1 MSVVARTGS
10 AGLTGRQKAA
20 VFLITIGSARAAE
33 VLKFLSEREIEA
45 LSAEMASLWRV
56 KAETADAVV
65 QELAERFDGTN
76 EFALGG
82 PEFAREVLEHL
93 LGPQRAEE
101 ILGQITS
108 TAELRPFD
116 FLRRTPPEQIA
127 TFLADEAPQ
136 TIALVVASLHTTL
149 GASVLG
155 ALPPETQANVA
166 MRIATMEDTN
176 PGVVEDV
183 ERGLRLKLSN
193 VLTQEFSQ
201 AGGVDSLAE
210 LLNRAG
216 RSTERTVLEAIAETD
231 GELADE
237 IRQKL
242 FTFDDIV
249 VLTDRDIQLLLREV
263 DQKDLGLALRGVTE
277 EVKDTIFRNMS
288 TRGAEMLQEDLDT
301 AQPQRRS
308 VVEEA
313 QSRIVGAIRRL
324 EDAGRHHARSRWR
337 GRRSLRGRHHLM
349 EAFELPTLEPPPG
362 LQAYA
367 APVAAAPAIDLEAE
381 ARAAREAGHEAGF
394 QAGLVEGQ
402 AQMAAGVAALQAAVA
417 EVAAE
422 RDRVASAVEAA
433 AVELGLRIAEQALG
447 GCRRGPARG
456 RRRRRPRRAAPAG
469 RARSRDDPRQP
480 RGPRPG
486 PRRV

>member
-1 MSVVARTGS
+1 MSVVTTRSS
-10 AGLTGRQKAA
+10 AAALTGRQKAA
-20 VFLITIGSARAAE
+20 VFLITIGTTRAAD

-45 LSAEMASLWRV
+45 ISAEMASLWRV

-65 QELAERFDGTN
+65 QELAERFDGAN
-76 EFALGG
+76 EFAMGG

-93 LGPQRAEE
+93 LGPARAEE
-101 ILGQITS
+101 ILGQITAQ
-108 TAELRPFD
+108 AELRPFD

-127 TFLADEAPQ
+127 TFLADESPQ

-149 GASVLG
+149 GAKVLG
-155 ALPPETQANVA
+155 CLTPEVQANVA

-176 PGVVEDV
+176 PGVIEDV

-216 RSTERTVLEAIAETD
+216 RSTERTVLEAIAQTD

-249 VLTDRDIQLLLREV
+249 VLNDRDIQLLLREV
-263 DQKDLGLALRGVTE
+263 DQKDLGLALRGVND

-301 AQPQRRS
+301 GKPQRRS

-324 EDAGRHHARSRWR
+324 EDAGAITLGR
-337 GRRSLRGRHHLM
+337 GEDG
-349 EAFELPTLEPPPG
+349 EASE
-362 LQAYA
+362 
-367 APVAAAPAIDLEAE
+367 
-381 ARAAREAGHEAGF
+381 
-394 QAGLVEGQ
+394 
-402 AQMAAGVAALQAAVA
+402 
-417 EVAAE
+417 
-422 RDRVASAVEAA
+422 
-433 AVELGLRIAEQALG
+433 
-447 GCRRGPARG
+447 
-456 RRRRRPRRAAPAG
+456 
-469 RARSRDDPRQP
+469 DDII
-480 RGPRPG
+480 
-486 PRRV
+486 

>member
-1 MSVVARTGS
+1 VSAVARSGS

-20 VFLITIGSARAAE
+20 VFLITIGSSRAAD

-65 QELAERFDGTN
+65 QELAERFDSQN
-76 EFALGG
+76 EFAMGG

-93 LGPQRAEE
+93 LGPTRAEE
-101 ILGQITS
+101 ILGQITAQ
-108 TAELRPFD
+108 AELRPFD

-127 TFLADEAPQ
+127 TFLADESPQ

-149 GASVLG
+149 GAKVL
-155 ALPPETQANVA
+155 ACLPAESQANVA
-166 MRIATMEDTN
+166 MRIAMMEDTN

-249 VLTDRDIQLLLREV
+249 VLNDRDIQLLLREV
-263 DQKDLGLALRGVTE
+263 DQKDLGLALRGVSD

-301 AQPQRRS
+301 GKPQRRA

-324 EDAGRHHARSRWR
+324 EDAGAITIGR
-337 GRRSLRGRHHLM
+337 GGEDG
-349 EAFELPTLEPPPG
+349 EASE
-362 LQAYA
+362 
-367 APVAAAPAIDLEAE
+367 
-381 ARAAREAGHEAGF
+381 
-394 QAGLVEGQ
+394 
-402 AQMAAGVAALQAAVA
+402 
-417 EVAAE
+417 
-422 RDRVASAVEAA
+422 
-433 AVELGLRIAEQALG
+433 
-447 GCRRGPARG
+447 
-456 RRRRRPRRAAPAG
+456 
-469 RARSRDDPRQP
+469 DDII
-480 RGPRPG
+480 
-486 PRRV
+486 

>member
-1 MSVVARTGS
+1 VSVVARGGAT
-10 AGLTGRQKAA
+10 ALTGRQKAA
-20 VFLITIGSARAAE
+20 VFLITIGTTRAAE

-45 LSAEMASLWRV
+45 ISAEMASLWRV

-65 QELAERFDGTN
+65 QELAERFDNQN
-76 EFALGG
+76 EFAMGG
-82 PEFAREVLEHL
+82 PQFAREVLEHL
-93 LGPQRAEE
+93 LGPTRAEE
-101 ILGQITS
+101 ILGQITAQ
-108 TAELRPFD
+108 AELRPFD

-149 GASVLG
+149 GAKVLG
-155 ALPPETQANVA
+155 CLAPEVQANVA
-166 MRIATMEDTN
+166 MRIAQMEDTN

-249 VLTDRDIQLLLREV
+249 VLNDRDIQLLLREV
-263 DQKDLGLALRGVTE
+263 DQKDLGLALRGVND

-288 TRGAEMLQEDLDT
+288 SRGAEMLKEDLET
-301 AQPQRRS
+301 GKPQRRS

-324 EDAGRHHARSRWR
+324 EDAGAITIGR
-337 GRRSLRGRHHLM
+337 GGEDG
-349 EAFELPTLEPPPG
+349 EASE
-362 LQAYA
+362 
-367 APVAAAPAIDLEAE
+367 
-381 ARAAREAGHEAGF
+381 
-394 QAGLVEGQ
+394 
-402 AQMAAGVAALQAAVA
+402 
-417 EVAAE
+417 
-422 RDRVASAVEAA
+422 
-433 AVELGLRIAEQALG
+433 
-447 GCRRGPARG
+447 
-456 RRRRRPRRAAPAG
+456 
-469 RARSRDDPRQP
+469 DDII
-480 RGPRPG
+480 
-486 PRRV
+486 

>member
-1 MSVVARTGS
+1 VSIVARSGAT
-10 AGLTGRQKAA
+10 ALTGRQKAA
-20 VFLITIGSARAAE
+20 VFLITIGTSRAAD

-45 LSAEMASLWRV
+45 ISAEMASLWRV
-56 KAETADAVV
+56 KADTADAVV
-65 QELAERFDGTN
+65 QELAERFDNQN
-76 EFALGG
+76 EFAMGG

-93 LGPQRAEE
+93 LGATRAEE
-101 ILGQITS
+101 ILGQITAQ
-108 TAELRPFD
+108 AELRPFD

-149 GASVLG
+149 GAKVLG
-155 ALPPETQANVA
+155 CLAPEIQANVA

-249 VLTDRDIQLLLREV
+249 LLNDRDIQLLLREV
-263 DQKDLGLALRGVTE
+263 DQKDLGLALRGVGD

-288 TRGAEMLQEDLDT
+288 TRGSEMLQEDLDT
-301 AQPQRRS
+301 GKPQRRS

-313 QSRIVGAIRRL
+313 QSRVVGAIRRL
-324 EDAGRHHARSRWR
+324 EDAGAITIGR
-337 GRRSLRGRHHLM
+337 GGEDGESS
-349 EAFELPTLEPPPG
+349 E
-362 LQAYA
+362 
-367 APVAAAPAIDLEAE
+367 
-381 ARAAREAGHEAGF
+381 
-394 QAGLVEGQ
+394 
-402 AQMAAGVAALQAAVA
+402 
-417 EVAAE
+417 
-422 RDRVASAVEAA
+422 
-433 AVELGLRIAEQALG
+433 
-447 GCRRGPARG
+447 
-456 RRRRRPRRAAPAG
+456 
-469 RARSRDDPRQP
+469 DDII
-480 RGPRPG
+480 
-486 PRRV
+486 

>member
-1 MSVVARTGS
+1 VTVVRS
-10 AGLTGRQKAA
+10 ASANLTGRQKAA
-20 VFLITIGSARAAE
+20 VFLITIGATRAAE

-56 KAETADAVV
+56 KAETAEAVV
-65 QELAERFDGTN
+65 QELAERFEAND
-76 EFALGG
+76 EFAHGG

-93 LGPQRAEE
+93 LGATRAEE
-101 ILGQITS
+101 ILGQITAQ
-108 TAELRPFD
+108 AELRPFD

-149 GASVLG
+149 GAKVLG
-155 ALPPETQANVA
+155 GLAPEVQANVA

-249 VLTDRDIQLLLREV
+249 VLSDRDVQLLLREV

-288 TRGAEMLQEDLDT
+288 TRGSEMLQEDLDT
-301 AQPQRRS
+301 GKPQRRA

-324 EDAGRHHARSRWR
+324 EDAGAITLGR
-337 GRRSLRGRHHLM
+337 GGEDG
-349 EAFELPTLEPPPG
+349 EASE
-362 LQAYA
+362 
-367 APVAAAPAIDLEAE
+367 
-381 ARAAREAGHEAGF
+381 
-394 QAGLVEGQ
+394 
-402 AQMAAGVAALQAAVA
+402 
-417 EVAAE
+417 
-422 RDRVASAVEAA
+422 
-433 AVELGLRIAEQALG
+433 
-447 GCRRGPARG
+447 
-456 RRRRRPRRAAPAG
+456 
-469 RARSRDDPRQP
+469 DDII
-480 RGPRPG
+480 
-486 PRRV
+486 

>member
-1 MSVVARTGS
+1 VSLSTRSSS
-10 AGLTGRQKAA
+10 AALTGRQKAA
-20 VFLITIGSARAAE
+20 VFLITIGSARAAD

-56 KAETADAVV
+56 KSETADSVV
-65 QELAERFDGTN
+65 QELAERFDGAS
-76 EFALGG
+76 EFAMGG
-82 PEFAREVLEHL
+82 PQFAREVLEHL
-93 LGPQRAEE
+93 LGATRADE
-101 ILGQITS
+101 ILGQITAQ
-108 TAELRPFD
+108 AELRPFD

-127 TFLADEAPQ
+127 TFLSDEAPQ

-149 GASVLG
+149 GAKVLSG
-155 ALPPETQANVA
+155 LAPEVQANVA
-166 MRIATMEDTN
+166 MRIAMMADTN

-201 AGGVDSLAE
+201 AGGIDSLAE

-249 VLTDRDIQLLLREV
+249 QLNDRDIQLLLREV
-263 DQKDLGLALRGVTE
+263 DQKDLGLALRGVSD

-288 TRGAEMLQEDLDT
+288 TRGSEMLQEDLDT
-301 AQPQRRS
+301 GKPQRRS

-324 EDAGRHHARSRWR
+324 EDAGVITLGR
-337 GRRSLRGRHHLM
+337 GGEDG
-349 EAFELPTLEPPPG
+349 EASE
-362 LQAYA
+362 
-367 APVAAAPAIDLEAE
+367 
-381 ARAAREAGHEAGF
+381 
-394 QAGLVEGQ
+394 
-402 AQMAAGVAALQAAVA
+402 
-417 EVAAE
+417 
-422 RDRVASAVEAA
+422 
-433 AVELGLRIAEQALG
+433 
-447 GCRRGPARG
+447 
-456 RRRRRPRRAAPAG
+456 
-469 RARSRDDPRQP
+469 DDII
-480 RGPRPG
+480 
-486 PRRV
+486 

>member
-1 MSVVARTGS
+1 VSVVARSGS

-20 VFLITIGSARAAE
+20 VFLITIGTSRAADI
-33 VLKFLSEREIEA
+33 LKFLSEREIEA
-45 LSAEMASLWRV
+45 ISAEMASLWRV

-65 QELAERFDGTN
+65 QELAERFETQED
-76 EFALGG
+76 FAMGG
-82 PEFAREVLEHL
+82 PDFAREVLVHL
-93 LGPQRAEE
+93 LGETRAEE
-101 ILGQITS
+101 ILGQITAQ
-108 TAELRPFD
+108 AELRPFD

-149 GASVLG
+149 GAKVLG
-155 ALPPETQANVA
+155 CLAPDIQANVA
-166 MRIATMEDTN
+166 MRIAMMEDTN

-242 FTFDDIV
+242 FTFDDII
-249 VLTDRDIQLLLREV
+249 VLSDRDIQLLLREV
-263 DQKDLGLALRGVTE
+263 DQKDLGLALRGVND

-301 AQPQRRS
+301 GKPQRRS

-324 EDAGRHHARSRWR
+324 EDAGAITIGR
-337 GRRSLRGRHHLM
+337 GGEDG
-349 EAFELPTLEPPPG
+349 EASE
-362 LQAYA
+362 
-367 APVAAAPAIDLEAE
+367 
-381 ARAAREAGHEAGF
+381 
-394 QAGLVEGQ
+394 
-402 AQMAAGVAALQAAVA
+402 
-417 EVAAE
+417 
-422 RDRVASAVEAA
+422 
-433 AVELGLRIAEQALG
+433 
-447 GCRRGPARG
+447 
-456 RRRRRPRRAAPAG
+456 
-469 RARSRDDPRQP
+469 DDII
-480 RGPRPG
+480 
-486 PRRV
+486 

>member
-1 MSVVARTGS
+1 MSVVARSGA

-20 VFLITIGSARAAE
+20 VFLITIGTSRAADI
-33 VLKFLSEREIEA
+33 LKFLSEREIEA
-45 LSAEMASLWRV
+45 ISAEMASLWRV

-65 QELAERFDGTN
+65 QELAERFETQED
-76 EFALGG
+76 FAMGG
-82 PEFAREVLEHL
+82 PDFAREVLVHL
-93 LGPQRAEE
+93 LGETRAEE
-101 ILGQITS
+101 ILGQITAQ
-108 TAELRPFD
+108 AELRPFD

-149 GASVLG
+149 GAKVLG
-155 ALPPETQANVA
+155 CLAPDIQANVA

-249 VLTDRDIQLLLREV
+249 VLSDRDIQLLLREV
-263 DQKDLGLALRGVTE
+263 DQKDLGLALRGVSD

-301 AQPQRRS
+301 GKPQRRS

-324 EDAGRHHARSRWR
+324 EDAGAITIGR
-337 GRRSLRGRHHLM
+337 GGEDGESS
-349 EAFELPTLEPPPG
+349 E
-362 LQAYA
+362 
-367 APVAAAPAIDLEAE
+367 
-381 ARAAREAGHEAGF
+381 
-394 QAGLVEGQ
+394 
-402 AQMAAGVAALQAAVA
+402 
-417 EVAAE
+417 
-422 RDRVASAVEAA
+422 
-433 AVELGLRIAEQALG
+433 
-447 GCRRGPARG
+447 
-456 RRRRRPRRAAPAG
+456 
-469 RARSRDDPRQP
+469 DDII
-480 RGPRPG
+480 
-486 PRRV
+486 

>member
-1 MSVVARTGS
+1 VSIVARSGAT
-10 AGLTGRQKAA
+10 ALTGRQKAA
-20 VFLITIGSARAAE
+20 VFLITIGTSRAAD

-45 LSAEMASLWRV
+45 ISAEMASLWRV

-65 QELAERFDGTN
+65 QELAERFDSQD
-76 EFALGG
+76 EFAMGG

-93 LGPQRAEE
+93 LGATRAEE
-101 ILGQITS
+101 ILGQITAQ
-108 TAELRPFD
+108 AELRPFD

-149 GASVLG
+149 GARVLG
-155 ALPPETQANVA
+155 SLAPEIQANVA
-166 MRIATMEDTN
+166 MRIAQMEDTN

-249 VLTDRDIQLLLREV
+249 LLNDRDIQLLLREV
-263 DQKDLGLALRGVTE
+263 DQKDLGLALRGVGD

-288 TRGAEMLQEDLDT
+288 TRGSEMLQEDLDT
-301 AQPQRRS
+301 GKPQRRS

-313 QSRIVGAIRRL
+313 QSRVVGAIRRL
-324 EDAGRHHARSRWR
+324 EDAGAITIGR
-337 GRRSLRGRHHLM
+337 GGEDGESS
-349 EAFELPTLEPPPG
+349 E
-362 LQAYA
+362 
-367 APVAAAPAIDLEAE
+367 
-381 ARAAREAGHEAGF
+381 
-394 QAGLVEGQ
+394 
-402 AQMAAGVAALQAAVA
+402 
-417 EVAAE
+417 
-422 RDRVASAVEAA
+422 
-433 AVELGLRIAEQALG
+433 
-447 GCRRGPARG
+447 
-456 RRRRRPRRAAPAG
+456 
-469 RARSRDDPRQP
+469 DDII
-480 RGPRPG
+480 
-486 PRRV
+486 

>member
-1 MSVVARTGS
+1 VSVVARTGS

-20 VFLITIGSARAAE
+20 VFLITIGSTRAAE

-45 LSAEMASLWRV
+45 LSSEMASLWRV

-65 QELAERFDGTN
+65 QELAERFDGTD

-93 LGPQRAEE
+93 LGPERAEE

-155 ALPPETQANVA
+155 ALPAEVQANVA
-166 MRIATMEDTN
+166 MRTPTMEDTN

-324 EDAGRHHARSRWR
+324 EDAGAITIGR
-337 GRRSLRGRHHLM
+337 GGEDG
-349 EAFELPTLEPPPG
+349 EASE
-362 LQAYA
+362 
-367 APVAAAPAIDLEAE
+367 
-381 ARAAREAGHEAGF
+381 
-394 QAGLVEGQ
+394 
-402 AQMAAGVAALQAAVA
+402 
-417 EVAAE
+417 
-422 RDRVASAVEAA
+422 
-433 AVELGLRIAEQALG
+433 
-447 GCRRGPARG
+447 
-456 RRRRRPRRAAPAG
+456 
-469 RARSRDDPRQP
+469 DDII
-480 RGPRPG
+480 
-486 PRRV
+486 

>member
-1 MSVVARTGS
+1 MSVVTRSGA
-10 AGLTGRQKAA
+10 AALTGRQKAA
-20 VFLITIGSARAAE
+20 VFLITIGTTRAAD

-45 LSAEMASLWRV
+45 ISAEMASLWRV

-65 QELAERFDGTN
+65 QELAERFETQD
-76 EFALGG
+76 EFAMGG
-82 PEFAREVLEHL
+82 PDFAREVLVHL
-93 LGPQRAEE
+93 LGETRAEE
-101 ILGQITS
+101 ILGQITAQ
-108 TAELRPFD
+108 AELRPFD

-149 GASVLG
+149 GAKVLG
-155 ALPPETQANVA
+155 CLTPEIQANVA

-249 VLTDRDIQLLLREV
+249 VLNDRDIQLLLREV
-263 DQKDLGLALRGVTE
+263 DQKDLGLALRGVND

-288 TRGAEMLQEDLDT
+288 SRGAEMLQEDLDT
-301 AQPQRRS
+301 GKPQRRS

-324 EDAGRHHARSRWR
+324 EDAGAITIGR
-337 GRRSLRGRHHLM
+337 GGEDG
-349 EAFELPTLEPPPG
+349 EASE
-362 LQAYA
+362 
-367 APVAAAPAIDLEAE
+367 
-381 ARAAREAGHEAGF
+381 
-394 QAGLVEGQ
+394 
-402 AQMAAGVAALQAAVA
+402 
-417 EVAAE
+417 
-422 RDRVASAVEAA
+422 
-433 AVELGLRIAEQALG
+433 
-447 GCRRGPARG
+447 
-456 RRRRRPRRAAPAG
+456 
-469 RARSRDDPRQP
+469 DDII
-480 RGPRPG
+480 
-486 PRRV
+486 

>member
-1 MSVVARTGS
+1 VSLTRSSS
-10 AGLTGRQKAA
+10 AALTGRQKAA
-20 VFLITIGSARAAE
+20 VFLITIGSSRAAD

-56 KAETADAVV
+56 KAETADSVV
-65 QELAERFDGTN
+65 QELAERFDSAS
-76 EFALGG
+76 EFAMGG

-93 LGPQRAEE
+93 LGATRADE
-101 ILGQITS
+101 ILGQITAQ
-108 TAELRPFD
+108 AELRPFD

-127 TFLADEAPQ
+127 TFLSDEAPQ

-149 GASVLG
+149 GAKVLSG
-155 ALPPETQANVA
+155 LAPEVQANVA
-166 MRIATMEDTN
+166 MRIAMMADTN

-249 VLTDRDIQLLLREV
+249 QLNDRDIQLLLREV
-263 DQKDLGLALRGVTE
+263 DQKDLGLALRGVSD

-301 AQPQRRS
+301 GKPQRRS

-324 EDAGRHHARSRWR
+324 EDAGVITLGR
-337 GRRSLRGRHHLM
+337 GGEDG
-349 EAFELPTLEPPPG
+349 EASE
-362 LQAYA
+362 
-367 APVAAAPAIDLEAE
+367 
-381 ARAAREAGHEAGF
+381 
-394 QAGLVEGQ
+394 
-402 AQMAAGVAALQAAVA
+402 
-417 EVAAE
+417 
-422 RDRVASAVEAA
+422 
-433 AVELGLRIAEQALG
+433 
-447 GCRRGPARG
+447 
-456 RRRRRPRRAAPAG
+456 
-469 RARSRDDPRQP
+469 DDII
-480 RGPRPG
+480 
-486 PRRV
+486 

>member
-1 MSVVARTGS
+1 VSAVARTGS

-20 VFLITIGSARAAE
+20 VFLITIGSSRAAD

-65 QELAERFDGTN
+65 QELAERFDGAN
-76 EFALGG
+76 EFAMGG

-93 LGPQRAEE
+93 LGPARAEE

-108 TAELRPFD
+108 QAELRPFD

-136 TIALVVASLHTTL
+136 TIALVIASLHTTL
-149 GASVLG
+149 GAKVLG
-155 ALPPETQANVA
+155 CLPAEIQADVA
-166 MRIATMEDTN
+166 MRIAMMEDTN
-176 PGVVEDV
+176 PGVIEDV

-249 VLTDRDIQLLLREV
+249 VLQDRDIQLLLREV
-263 DQKDLGLALRGVTE
+263 DQKDLGLALRGVND

-301 AQPQRRS
+301 GKPQRRS

-324 EDAGRHHARSRWR
+324 EDAGAITIGR
-337 GRRSLRGRHHLM
+337 GGEDG
-349 EAFELPTLEPPPG
+349 EASE
-362 LQAYA
+362 
-367 APVAAAPAIDLEAE
+367 
-381 ARAAREAGHEAGF
+381 
-394 QAGLVEGQ
+394 
-402 AQMAAGVAALQAAVA
+402 
-417 EVAAE
+417 
-422 RDRVASAVEAA
+422 
-433 AVELGLRIAEQALG
+433 
-447 GCRRGPARG
+447 
-456 RRRRRPRRAAPAG
+456 
-469 RARSRDDPRQP
+469 DDII
-480 RGPRPG
+480 
-486 PRRV
+486 

>member
-1 MSVVARTGS
+1 VSVVARSGAT
-10 AGLTGRQKAA
+10 ALTGRQKAA
-20 VFLITIGSARAAE
+20 VFLITIGTTRAAD

-45 LSAEMASLWRV
+45 ISAEMASLWRV
-56 KAETADAVV
+56 KSETADAVV
-65 QELAERFDGTN
+65 QELAERFDSQS
-76 EFALGG
+76 EFAMGG
-82 PEFAREVLEHL
+82 PQFAREVLEHL
-93 LGPQRAEE
+93 LGAARAEE
-101 ILGQITS
+101 ILGQITAQ
-108 TAELRPFD
+108 AELRPFD

-149 GASVLG
+149 GAKVLG
-155 ALPPETQANVA
+155 CLTPEIQANVA

-242 FTFDDIV
+242 FTFEDIV
-249 VLTDRDIQLLLREV
+249 VLNDRDIQLLLREV
-263 DQKDLGLALRGVTE
+263 DQKDLGLALRGVND

-288 TRGAEMLQEDLDT
+288 TRGAEMLQEDLET
-301 AQPQRRS
+301 GKPQRRS

-313 QSRIVGAIRRL
+313 QSRVVGAIRRL
-324 EDAGRHHARSRWR
+324 EDAGAITIGR
-337 GRRSLRGRHHLM
+337 GGEDG
-349 EAFELPTLEPPPG
+349 EASE
-362 LQAYA
+362 
-367 APVAAAPAIDLEAE
+367 
-381 ARAAREAGHEAGF
+381 
-394 QAGLVEGQ
+394 
-402 AQMAAGVAALQAAVA
+402 
-417 EVAAE
+417 
-422 RDRVASAVEAA
+422 
-433 AVELGLRIAEQALG
+433 
-447 GCRRGPARG
+447 
-456 RRRRRPRRAAPAG
+456 
-469 RARSRDDPRQP
+469 DDII
-480 RGPRPG
+480 
-486 PRRV
+486 

>member
-1 MSVVARTGS
+1 VSVVQRS
-10 AGLTGRQKAA
+10 ATLALTGRQKAA
-20 VFLITIGSARAAE
+20 VFLITIGTTRAAE

-65 QELAERFDGTN
+65 QELAERFDSQN
-76 EFALGG
+76 EFAMGG

-93 LGPQRAEE
+93 LGATRAEE
-101 ILGQITS
+101 ILGQITAQ
-108 TAELRPFD
+108 AELRPFD

-136 TIALVVASLHTTL
+136 TIALVVASLHSTL
-149 GASVLG
+149 GAKVLAG
-155 ALPPETQANVA
+155 LAPDIQANVA

-249 VLTDRDIQLLLREV
+249 VLSDRDIQLLLREV
-263 DQKDLGLALRGVTE
+263 DQKDLGLALRGVSD

-288 TRGAEMLQEDLDT
+288 TRGSEMLQEDLDT
-301 AQPQRRS
+301 GKPQRRS

-324 EDAGRHHARSRWR
+324 EDAGAITIGR
-337 GRRSLRGRHHLM
+337 GGEDG
-349 EAFELPTLEPPPG
+349 EASE
-362 LQAYA
+362 
-367 APVAAAPAIDLEAE
+367 
-381 ARAAREAGHEAGF
+381 
-394 QAGLVEGQ
+394 
-402 AQMAAGVAALQAAVA
+402 
-417 EVAAE
+417 
-422 RDRVASAVEAA
+422 
-433 AVELGLRIAEQALG
+433 
-447 GCRRGPARG
+447 
-456 RRRRRPRRAAPAG
+456 
-469 RARSRDDPRQP
+469 DDII
-480 RGPRPG
+480 
-486 PRRV
+486 

>member
-1 MSVVARTGS
+1 VSVVARSS
-10 AGLTGRQKAA
+10 ATALTGRQKAA
-20 VFLITIGSARAAE
+20 VFLITIGTTRAAD

-45 LSAEMASLWRV
+45 ISAEMASLWRV
-56 KAETADAVV
+56 KAETADSVV
-65 QELAERFDGTN
+65 QELAERFDSQS
-76 EFALGG
+76 EFAMGG
-82 PEFAREVLEHL
+82 PQFAREVLEHL
-93 LGPQRAEE
+93 LGPTRAEE
-101 ILGQITS
+101 ILGQITAQ
-108 TAELRPFD
+108 AELRPFD

-149 GASVLG
+149 GAKVLG
-155 ALPPETQANVA
+155 CLAPEIQANVA

-249 VLTDRDIQLLLREV
+249 VLNDRDIQLLLREV
-263 DQKDLGLALRGVTE
+263 DQKDLGLALRGVND

-288 TRGAEMLQEDLDT
+288 TRGAEMLQEDLET
-301 AQPQRRS
+301 GKPQRRS

-313 QSRIVGAIRRL
+313 QSRVVGAIRRL
-324 EDAGRHHARSRWR
+324 EDAGAITIGR
-337 GRRSLRGRHHLM
+337 GGEDG
-349 EAFELPTLEPPPG
+349 EASE
-362 LQAYA
+362 
-367 APVAAAPAIDLEAE
+367 
-381 ARAAREAGHEAGF
+381 
-394 QAGLVEGQ
+394 
-402 AQMAAGVAALQAAVA
+402 
-417 EVAAE
+417 
-422 RDRVASAVEAA
+422 
-433 AVELGLRIAEQALG
+433 
-447 GCRRGPARG
+447 
-456 RRRRRPRRAAPAG
+456 
-469 RARSRDDPRQP
+469 DDII
-480 RGPRPG
+480 
-486 PRRV
+486 

>member
-1 MSVVARTGS
+1 VTVVPRS
-10 AGLTGRQKAA
+10 AALNLTGRQKAA
-20 VFLITIGSARAAE
+20 VFLITIGSSRAAD
-33 VLKFLSEREIEA
+33 VLKYLSEREIEA

-65 QELAERFDGTN
+65 QELAERFDSAS
-76 EFALGG
+76 EFAMGG

-93 LGPQRAEE
+93 LGATRADE
-101 ILGQITS
+101 ILGQITAQ
-108 TAELRPFD
+108 AELRPFD

-149 GASVLG
+149 GAKVLSG
-155 ALPPETQANVA
+155 LAPEIQANVA

-249 VLTDRDIQLLLREV
+249 VLNDRDIQLLLREV

-288 TRGAEMLQEDLDT
+288 SRGAEMLQEDLDT
-301 AQPQRRS
+301 GKPQRRS

-313 QSRIVGAIRRL
+313 QSRVVGAIRRL
-324 EDAGRHHARSRWR
+324 EDAGAITIGR
-337 GRRSLRGRHHLM
+337 GGEDG
-349 EAFELPTLEPPPG
+349 EASE
-362 LQAYA
+362 
-367 APVAAAPAIDLEAE
+367 
-381 ARAAREAGHEAGF
+381 
-394 QAGLVEGQ
+394 
-402 AQMAAGVAALQAAVA
+402 
-417 EVAAE
+417 
-422 RDRVASAVEAA
+422 
-433 AVELGLRIAEQALG
+433 
-447 GCRRGPARG
+447 
-456 RRRRRPRRAAPAG
+456 
-469 RARSRDDPRQP
+469 DDII
-480 RGPRPG
+480 
-486 PRRV
+486 

>member
-1 MSVVARTGS
+1 VSVVTRSGA

-20 VFLITIGSARAAE
+20 VFLITIGTTRAAE

-45 LSAEMASLWRV
+45 ISAEMASLWRI

-65 QELAERFDGTN
+65 QELAERFETQD
-76 EFALGG
+76 EFAMGG
-82 PEFAREVLEHL
+82 PDFAREVLVHL
-93 LGPQRAEE
+93 LGETRAEE
-101 ILGQITS
+101 ILGQITAQ
-108 TAELRPFD
+108 AELRPFD

-149 GASVLG
+149 GAKVLSC
-155 ALPPETQANVA
+155 LSPEIQANVA
-166 MRIATMEDTN
+166 MRIAQMEDTN

-249 VLTDRDIQLLLREV
+249 VLNDRDIQMLLREV
-263 DQKDLGLALRGVTE
+263 DQKDLGLALRGVND

-301 AQPQRRS
+301 GKPQRRS

-324 EDAGRHHARSRWR
+324 EDAGAITIGR
-337 GRRSLRGRHHLM
+337 GGEDG
-349 EAFELPTLEPPPG
+349 EASE
-362 LQAYA
+362 
-367 APVAAAPAIDLEAE
+367 
-381 ARAAREAGHEAGF
+381 
-394 QAGLVEGQ
+394 
-402 AQMAAGVAALQAAVA
+402 
-417 EVAAE
+417 
-422 RDRVASAVEAA
+422 
-433 AVELGLRIAEQALG
+433 
-447 GCRRGPARG
+447 
-456 RRRRRPRRAAPAG
+456 
-469 RARSRDDPRQP
+469 DDII
-480 RGPRPG
+480 
-486 PRRV
+486 